1 MVGGFRC
8 YRLRVK
14 GLQELCLDQGWV
26 LLGKHQGRF
35 GDSGLCLF
43 AVLVVTPVVGNDQVS
58 FADRG
63 LEFGS
68 ERGRS
73 GD

>member
-8 YRLRVK
+8 YRLCVR

-35 GDSGLCLF
+35 GDSGLGTF
-43 AVLVVTPVVGNDQVS
+43 AMLVVTPVVGNDQIS
-58 FADRG
+58 LADRG